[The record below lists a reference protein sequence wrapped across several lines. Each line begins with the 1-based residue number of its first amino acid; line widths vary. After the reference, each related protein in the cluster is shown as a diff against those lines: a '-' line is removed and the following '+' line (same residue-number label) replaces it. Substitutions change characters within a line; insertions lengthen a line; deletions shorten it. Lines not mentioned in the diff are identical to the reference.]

1 MKPSKTY
8 KRELAVVLLI
18 WLVYVVEVKDDSII
32 EILVWPI
39 FTFVTAAFGLDQYSK
54 LQQKPPQ
61 SPSGRGTKPS
71 SQRTGGEDQLPDD
84 WDNK

>member
-1 MKPSKTY
+1 MKTG
-8 KRELAVVLLI
+8 KRELAVALLI
-18 WLVYVVEVKDDSII
+18 WLIYVVEVKEESIV
-32 EILVWPI
+32 EVLVWPI

-61 SPSGRGTKPS
+61 SPHRGRPEPS
-71 SQRTGGEDQLPDD
+71 SQRPSREDQLPDD